1 MRYIATKH
9 FSSTAIG
16 TYEPGE
22 VVIVQNKALAEYFEQ
37 LGVVRRYQVK
47 PQPIAAQTMEVKPE
61 PVVPLEHGE
70 VSEYSLSPAAQASP
84 KPKRK
89 PRARKAK
96 QSPSTTP
103 DSLE

>member
-1 MRYIATKH
+1 MRYIAAKH

-22 VVIVQNKALAEYFEQ
+22 VVIVQNKALAKYFEQ
-37 LGVVRRYQVK
+37 LGVVRRYEVK
-47 PQPIAAQTMEVKPE
+47 PKPQSQAMEVKPE
-61 PVVPLEHGE
+61 PVVPLDRGE

>member
-1 MRYIATKH
+1 MRYIATKN
-9 FSSTAIG
+9 FSSTTIG

-22 VVIVQNKALAEYFEQ
+22 VVIVQNKALAEYFER
-37 LGVVRRYQVK
+37 LGVVRRYEAK
-47 PQPIAAQTMEVKPE
+47 PKFQSQTMEVKPE
-61 PVVPLEHGE
+61 PVVPLGYGE